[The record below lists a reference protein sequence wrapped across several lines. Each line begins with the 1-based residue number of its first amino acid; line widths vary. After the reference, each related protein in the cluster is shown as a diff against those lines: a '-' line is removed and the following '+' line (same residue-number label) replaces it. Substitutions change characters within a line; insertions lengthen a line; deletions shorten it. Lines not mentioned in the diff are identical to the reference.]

1 VGAGGA
7 MIGAALGGFFPVPK
21 ERRGLVFYIFIGGI
35 GWCMLMWAMPIPF
48 WIILFFVLLEGILG
62 GQLRVI
68 WMTTMSDSVDQ
79 YLRGRVNSL
88 DAIGSLIFIP
98 LSPLIGGWMIEETN
112 VLTTYS
118 VAVSLMVVT
127 TMAGL
132 VVPSF
137 RRFERVDSQMFPL
150 SDFQM
155 KPD

>member
-1 VGAGGA
+1 
-7 MIGAALGGFFPVPK
+7 
-21 ERRGLVFYIFIGGI
+21 
-35 GWCMLMWAMPIPF
+35 
-48 WIILFFVLLEGILG
+48 
-62 GQLRVI
+62 
-68 WMTTMSDSVDQ
+68 MSDSVDQ